1 MSKVKHKS
9 KNTKE
14 KGQGSLDRLFWIS
27 IIGGSIVLLTVLVF
41 YFTRSQASSKAGLP
55 SEISVS
61 EAYERYQT
69 NTVFVDVREKSE
81 WKEYHIPN
89 TIHIPLGELEKRV
102 NELSPDS
109 SIVVVCR
116 SGNRS
121 QAGRDIFL
129 KAGFPFVSSMAGGL
143 KEWQSAGY
151 PIVTGE

>member
-1 MSKVKHKS
+1 MSKARQ
-9 KNTKE
+9 KNKKE
-14 KGQGSLDRLFWIS
+14 KGQGSLDRLFWIF
-27 IIGGSIVLLTVLVF
+27 IIGGSIVLIAVLVF
-41 YFTRSQASSKAGLP
+41 YFTRPQASSSAALP
-55 SEISVS
+55 SAISVS

-81 WKEYHIPN
+81 WKEFHIPN

-102 NELSPDS
+102 DELSPDS

-121 QAGRDIFL
+121 QAGRDIL
-129 KAGFPFVSSMAGGL
+129 LSAGFPQVSSMAGGV